1 MIRNIVFDIGNVL
14 AYFRWRDLF
23 RDLGYTEEKFD
34 RIAAATILHPTMWP
48 EFDRSL
54 MSDEEIIS
62 RCVDRAP
69 EYEKEIRRLFEQT
82 ELLIEE
88 YTYSYHWMKELKER
102 GYKIYLLSN
111 YGKTSFE
118 AARDHGRLSFMPLID
133 GSVISYEVKIV
144 KPEPGI
150 YKALINKYDL
160 VAEECVFL
168 DDREENVEAAMK
180 MGFHGIVVEGY
191 EQAAKALNNMLKE
204 ANETNRAGLF
214 GVRSDG

>member
-23 RDLGYTEEKFD
+23 VDYGFTGETFD

-54 MSDEEIIS
+54 MSDEEIIAS
-62 RCVDRAP
+62 CVAREP
-69 EYEKEIRRLFEQT
+69 EFEKEIRRIFERT

-88 YTYSYHWMKELKER
+88 YAYSYDWIKDLKER

-118 AARDHGRLSFMPLID
+118 AAVHHGRLSFLPLID
-133 GSVISYEVKIV
+133 GRVISYEVQIV

-150 YKALINKYDL
+150 YEALLKKYDL
-160 VAEECVFL
+160 TPEECVFL
-168 DDREENVEAAMK
+168 DDREDNVEAAVK
-180 MGFHGIVVEGY
+180 LGFHGIVVEGY
-191 EQAAKALNNMLKE
+191 AQ
-204 ANETNRAGLF
+204 ANERLNDILINR
-214 GVRSDG
+214 